1 MTPLLTLYELL
12 GNASLQR
19 TWKRV
24 PPLGN
29 RISGFS
35 RKYFF
40 SSAVVGLAVISSY
53 YWAGFPYDNLC
64 NNNDGNVDIQ
74 YVGNW
79 SATIL
84 NTTDD
89 TPKVPVFV
97 ETGAKKYHYCSQDM
111 LGGKGRSAF
120 PFIPNNQPIGQEWMT
135 QEQEDVTTVYGW
147 AAVVIIGLVGLSFLG
162 VGYDG
167 IIECF
172 QHKHD
177 VHKAETEVTFYDKQ
191 LDGSISSYV
200 PMVESHLFPYP
211 LLACNTDGIDSEL
224 FGWTDPDRPHAYYDL
239 TKDAEFLLQGI
250 GISLKYHFS
259 RIVYYPKQPI
269 RISGDEPNEQSSD
282 AYADE

>member
-1 MTPLLTLYELL
+1 M
-12 GNASLQR
+12 
-19 TWKRV
+19 
-24 PPLGN
+24 
-29 RISGFS
+29 
-35 RKYFF
+35 
-40 SSAVVGLAVISSY
+40 
-53 YWAGFPYDNLC
+53 
-64 NNNDGNVDIQ
+64 
-74 YVGNW
+74 GNW
-79 SATIL
+79 TAKTL
-84 NTTDD
+84 NTKDAI
-89 TPKVPVFV
+89 PVSITV
-97 ETGAKKYHYCSQDM
+97 ETGAKEYRYCSQDM
-111 LGGKGRSAF
+111 LGPQGSRAF

-177 VHKAETEVTFYDKQ
+177 VHKTETDVTFYDKQ

-211 LLACNTDGIDSEL
+211 LLACKTEGIDSEM

-239 TKDAEFLLQGI
+239 TQDAEFLLQGI

-269 RISGDEPNEQSSD
+269 QTSGREPKEQSSN
-282 AYADE
+282 AYDDE